1 MNAHSQTWPPE
12 PTPSARSSPLFPA
25 AQNKATQQA
34 ASIPAVGLTAIFQ
47 NLIKVTHDG
56 EHGFQHA
63 AAQVHDRA
71 LRDEFHKYARE
82 RRSMASELT
91 QLMNLVGEDIA
102 RPSGSATAAFHRTWM
117 SLRTALSGEPND
129 QAILDEVERGEEAAE
144 EAFHEVL
151 DPNDLLPEA
160 VRSGIETLAQKVH
173 RAHERVR
180 RLRDSGLYQRPHRGV

>member
-1 MNAHSQTWPPE
+1 MNAHSQNRPPD
-12 PTPSARSSPLFPA
+12 PSSGARSPALFPA
-25 AQNKATQQA
+25 AQKAAGQQA
-34 ASIPAVGLTAIFQ
+34 ASIPAAGLTAIFQ

-91 QLMNLVGEDIA
+91 QLMNLVGEGTTA
-102 RPSGSATAAFHRTWM
+102 PSGSATAAFHRTWM
-117 SLRTALSGEPND
+117 SLRTVFSEEPND

-151 DPNDLLPEA
+151 DPTDLLPEV
-160 VRSGIETLAQKVH
+160 VRSGIETLAEKVH

-180 RLRDSGLYQRPHRGV
+180 RLRDSGLYQRPQQH